1 MQNVYEQV
9 SHNKTRSNLIIFFFI
24 IFIIGAAYLIT
35 YALGLDNTLI
45 IAASFFS
52 LIFTGANYFWGDSIV
67 AALNNAHPAKREE
80 YFDFYT
86 VVENISIAAGI
97 PTPRPYVVDSPA
109 LNAFAAGRDPKHAI
123 VCATTGLLKRLN
135 RTELEGVIAH
145 EISHIQNYD
154 VRLMT
159 IVSLLIGSLS
169 LLINMSYRS
178 NFGRRRDRNDNNGIL
193 AIIGILLIFLA
204 PIIAQLIQ
212 LALSRRREYLADASG
227 VKLTRQP
234 SGLISAL
241 KKLAADRYP
250 LETASSATAPLYIKN
265 PFKGNKLLSLF
276 STHPPIEDRIQAL
289 EQML

>member
-1 MQNVYEQV
+1 MPP
-9 SHNKTRSNLIIFFFI
+9 SR
-24 IFIIGAAYLIT
+24 
-35 YALGLDNTLI
+35 
-45 IAASFFS
+45 
-52 LIFTGANYFWGDSIV
+52 
-67 AALNNAHPAKREE
+67 
-80 YFDFYT
+80 
-86 VVENISIAAGI
+86 
-97 PTPRPYVVDSPA
+97 
-109 LNAFAAGRDPKHAI
+109 PKHAI

-135 RTELEGVIAH
+135 RTELEGVIDQ